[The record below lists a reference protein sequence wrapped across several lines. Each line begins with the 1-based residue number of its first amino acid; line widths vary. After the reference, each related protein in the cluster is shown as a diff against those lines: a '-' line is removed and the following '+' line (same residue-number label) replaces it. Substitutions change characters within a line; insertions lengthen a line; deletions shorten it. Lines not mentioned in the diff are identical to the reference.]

1 MKNTLLLVASF
12 GLLVSQGFGY
22 NAVTT
27 NIATADG
34 TAVPI
39 LDNTGAPIAVGA
51 GYVAVGTF
59 SAAPTG
65 TTAVGDIR
73 SSFTAFG
80 AGSTAFANGVGAP
93 GFFDQKYGA
102 SIPQGNADAPVG
114 EQAYVLIGD
123 GATLADS
130 LNFAILSTGGVFGTE
145 DQFGNGELGQVFSA
159 ENIGSSL
166 IYGTAVTD
174 VDTGLGVIFTDG
186 VQLGEGGPA
195 IPEPSAALLSL
206 VGLGFLAR
214 RRR

>member
-22 NAVTT
+22 NTVTT
-27 NIATADG
+27 NIAAADA

-39 LDNTGAPIAVGA
+39 LDNTGTAIAVGA

-59 SAAPTG
+59 SAAPSA
-65 TTAVGDIR
+65 TTAVADIR
-73 SSFTAFG
+73 STFTAFG
-80 AGSTAFANGVGAP
+80 AGATAFSNGVGAP
-93 GFFDQKYGA
+93 GFFDQKFGA

-123 GATLADS
+123 GATLAAS
-130 LNFAILSTGGVFGTE
+130 LHFAILSTGGVFGTE

-159 ENIGSSL
+159 ENIDSSL
-166 IYGTAVTD
+166 IYGPPIAD
-174 VDTGLGVIFTDG
+174 VATGLGLVFTNG
-186 VQLGEGGPA
+186 VQLGEGGLV
-195 IPEPSAALLSL
+195 IPEPSTALLSL

>member
-1 MKNTLLLVASF
+1 MKKTLLLVASF

-22 NAVTT
+22 NTVTT
-27 NIATADG
+27 NIAAADA

-59 SAAPTG
+59 SAAPNG
-65 TTAVGDIR
+65 TTAVADIR
-73 SSFTAFG
+73 STFTAFG
-80 AGSTAFANGVGAP
+80 AGATAFSNGVGAP

-123 GATLADS
+123 GATLAAS

-159 ENIGSSL
+159 ENIDSSL
-166 IYGTAVTD
+166 IYGTPIAD
-174 VDTGLGVIFTDG
+174 VDTGLGLVFTNG
-186 VQLGEGGPA
+186 VQLGEGGLV
-195 IPEPSAALLSL
+195 IPEPSTALLSL